1 MNPRPIFRVI
11 PAVIL
16 AALLVSCT
24 PNGGLIFY
32 ILENETEQP
41 QSNLGN
47 LLSIFDVA
55 KIGNDFYAAAGSI
68 FKGVGDGTGNV
79 QWVPVDK
86 KSPPQSGAL
95 CNALVAFT
103 VATVTNLYGGFFTPG
118 SNLGLYKATGTDF
131 STSTLVSIPGADPK
145 AQVTKLI
152 VANGQLLIIM
162 ATPISG
168 AGPSEQPFYY
178 TLYYSTD
185 GTTYNPL
192 LGGSSWKTPINDATY
207 DGANYYAVSGSQVYR
222 GAASPLSSM
231 NINTGDVLQG
241 VFLNS
246 GVVYVSS
253 KASGIYYYNG
263 AWNSISADTQGGTAV
278 SYFGISGPVTGSSG
292 HNLLLIG
299 SEGYG
304 YYYLDLTS
312 NTLSRSADTTM
323 ITLSLY
329 TAVIRKIVIDTSTNI
344 VFACTAGNGLWKGKL
359 DATNA
364 SGVSGWTIQ

>member
-24 PNGGLIFY
+24 PNGGSIFY

-79 QWVPVDK
+79 QWVPIDK

-95 CNALVAFT
+95 CNALVSFQS
-103 VATVTNLYGGFFTPG
+103 NLYGGFFTPG
-118 SNLGLYKATGTDF
+118 SNLGLYQASGDDF
-131 STSTLVSIPGADPK
+131 PTTPTPLVDPGASPR
-145 AQVTKLI
+145 AQIIKLI
-152 VANGQLLIIM
+152 VASSGPTLLVIT

-168 AGPSEQPFYY
+168 AGPSDPPFYY
-178 TLYYSTD
+178 TLYSSTD
-185 GTTYNPL
+185 GTAYTTL
-192 LGGSSWKTPINDATY
+192 LGGSGWKTPINDATY

-278 SYFGISGPVTGSSG
+278 SYFGISGPVTIASG

-329 TAVIRKIVIDTSTNI
+329 TAVIRKMVIDSST